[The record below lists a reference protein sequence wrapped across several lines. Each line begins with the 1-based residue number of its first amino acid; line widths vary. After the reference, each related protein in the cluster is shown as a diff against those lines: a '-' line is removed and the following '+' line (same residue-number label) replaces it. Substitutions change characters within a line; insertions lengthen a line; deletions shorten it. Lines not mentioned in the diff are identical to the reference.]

1 MNLSEIKTRDLEQE
15 KQIGRRSSIISGRR
29 DTNAPDLRP
38 AGDMRSARRGDTGG
52 AEALMRTL
60 GLAQQAGSDFQQY
73 AQQKH
78 AVDEQDNIARGYADE
93 AAGLVDGAAMER
105 SLGYRNAVTKGRTVT
120 EFTKATQGL
129 AQQLDEIIEQQD
141 SPILEDR
148 QAMVTSMVE
157 DFYKNFATDPE
168 TGQLREY
175 LQSPGA
181 MRYLAAAIQE
191 SRPQFLAKAQ
201 ERIEERFN
209 DEALSHFSTHI
220 GQQALQTGT
229 VDLAEARTLLP
240 ATVTSEQV
248 AETTLVAVNNA
259 VQALRDNGRFEEA
272 TRLIGSLRRRMKQPV
287 EADVGE
293 AAPSGT
299 AELAAPTE
307 TPAAP
312 ANGRVS
318 YNVLRDAVEHFE
330 SRGNPNAVSP
340 AGAVGRMQT
349 MPGTLR
355 DPGYGVRPARDNSD
369 AELTRV
375 GNDYLKAML
384 REYNG
389 DLVLALAAYNW
400 GPGRVDDWKAQVAGK
415 SMSAKIAA
423 IPVKETRDYVRNILT
438 RAGALSGTAAA
449 AAPAAAASTEP
460 PPVPEYRLTDLNEDP
475 ITRTERESFDLIPG
489 LEGITFSAAQMA
501 RIDEIYDVTTNEM
514 RREYR
519 VKQSEEQ
526 AENGTRLALGLLGVG
541 GMTTRQDILDAREG
555 GQIDDDTMLA
565 LLRSQEAQREAAENQ
580 RDRELARQD
589 RQTALNQRKAAEAAI
604 GGLVGSLARGEASAA
619 EIRHAAIRLMPTLD
633 PAIAGDVLSSA
644 NAIANGYESAL
655 ANSAPARR
663 HSESWN
669 EQVTNLPARIAKW
682 NVIPSQRKNV
692 QALAEAAIE
701 AGQAKFLQRVIE
713 GEDPDTVAAEIN
725 RQIVNRHAELV
736 VQYGVQR

>member
-15 KQIGRRSSIISGRR
+15 KQIGRRSSIIPGRR
-29 DTNAPDLRP
+29 DTSAPDLRP
-38 AGDMRSARRGDTGG
+38 AGDIRSARRGDTGG

-60 GLAQQAGSDFQQY
+60 GLVQQAGSDFQQY

-93 AAGLVDGAAMER
+93 AAGLVDEATMER

-129 AQQLDEIIEQQD
+129 AQQLDEIIEGQD

-148 QAMVTSMVE
+148 QAAVNAMVE

-168 TGQLREY
+168 TGQLRDY

-209 DEALSHFSTHI
+209 TEALSHFSTHI

-240 ATVTSEQV
+240 ATVTSEQI
-248 AETTLVAVNNA
+248 AETSLVAVNNA

-272 TRLIGSLRRRMKQPV
+272 TRLIGSLRRRMKLPV
-287 EADVGE
+287 EAQVGT

-299 AELAAPTE
+299 APAPEAPTSAEPLAARFNSPVEGGRITSRFGE
-307 TPAAP
+307 GRGTRSHNGVDIAVPVGTPVPAAM
-312 ANGRVS
+312 GGE
-318 YNVLRDAVEHFE
+318 VLRVWNADDGGLSVKVKYDDGTVVGFAHLSEANLRQGQRVNPGDVVALT
-330 SRGNPNAVSP
+330 GNTGRSTGPHLHYTMTRDGKKVDP
-340 AGAVGRMQT
+340 LTTKPGAV
-349 MPGTLR
+349 
-355 DPGYGVRPARDNSD
+355 
-369 AELTRV
+369 
-375 GNDYLKAML
+375 
-384 REYNG
+384 
-389 DLVLALAAYNW
+389 
-400 GPGRVDDWKAQVAGK
+400 
-415 SMSAKIAA
+415 
-423 IPVKETRDYVRNILT
+423 
-438 RAGALSGTAAA
+438 TA
-449 AAPAAAASTEP
+449 PAASTEP
-460 PPVPEYRLTDLNEDP
+460 APVPEYRLTDLNEDP
-475 ITRTERESFDLIPG
+475 ITRAERESFDLIPG
-489 LEGITFSAAQMA
+489 LDGITFSAAQMA

-565 LLRSQEAQREAAENQ
+565 LLRSQEAQREALENE

-589 RQTALNQRKAAEAAI
+589 RQTALNQKKAAEAAI
-604 GGLVGSLARGEASAA
+604 GGLVGSLARGEATAA
-619 EIRHAAIRLMPTLD
+619 EVRHAAIRLMPSLD

-663 HSESWN
+663 HNESWN
-669 EQVTNLPARIAKW
+669 EQVSSLPARIAKW
-682 NVIPSQRKNV
+682 NVVPSQRKNV

-701 AGQAKFLQRVIE
+701 TGQAKFVQRVIN

-725 RQIVNRHAELV
+725 RQIVNKHAELV